1 MTVGLSRASTYAI
14 KKETTTGTYIA
25 PTSGSDFVP
34 LRPKNEL
41 SFNPE
46 ILTSDELLNDIG
58 ASKGSIGKQSVSGSH
73 SAYLKHSGVEGQE
86 PELGVLYESIF
97 GSKAVAGTEY
107 DTVSSS
113 TTTVIKVNTGEGA
126 SFQVGQA
133 LLIKDSTNGY
143 SIRNIA
149 SIVGD
154 DLYLNFKL
162 GSAPASGVNLGKCVL
177 YVPASSGHPT
187 FSVTKYLGSGH
198 AIESGAGNT
207 TTELSIKADANA
219 FAEVDFSFEGTK
231 YFYNAITVGSTNKYL
246 DVTDASGTFAVSVPE
261 KTYATP
267 IELAEAIQLA
277 LNDAASSWVYT
288 VSYDSSTGK
297 FTISS
302 DSATLSLLFGTGTNA
317 ANDIAQTIGFTAT
330 DKTGSTSYTSNNE
343 LSYVSGL
350 TPSYDNSELIVMKG
364 SELFIGSVTDNACIC
379 AQTVAITVSK
389 TVEDV
394 DCICEETGVLQKIP
408 TARSVEM
415 TATAVLKKHDAQLL
429 DALLNND
436 KVSAMLNAGP
446 KSSGNWVPGKCFNFF
461 LQNATVSSFKTS
473 GENFIAVEIGLKGYV
488 TSSQKDAYL
497 GFV

>member
-1 MTVGLSRASTYAI
+1 MAVGLSRASVYAI
-14 KKETTTGTYIA
+14 KKETTNGTYV
-25 PTSGSDFVP
+25 PPSSGSEFVP

-86 PELGVLYESIF
+86 TELGVLYESIF
-97 GSKAVAGTEY
+97 GSKVVAGTQY
-107 DTVSSS
+107 DTVSGS
-113 TTTVIKVNTGEGA
+113 TTSMIKVDVGEGA
-126 SFQVGQA
+126 NFQVGQT
-133 LLIKDSTNGY
+133 LLIKDSANGF
-143 SIRNIA
+143 SIRNVA
-149 SIVGD
+149 SISGD
-154 DLYLNFKL
+154 ELTLNFKL

-187 FSVTKYLGSGH
+187 FSVTKYLGNGH
-198 AIESGAGNT
+198 AVESGAGNT

-231 YFYNAITVGSTNKYL
+231 YFYNAITVTASNKNL
-246 DVTDASGTFAVSVPE
+246 DVTDASGTFFVSVPE

-267 IELAEAIQLA
+267 IDLAEAIQLA
-277 LNDAASSWVYT
+277 LNDAASPWVYT
-288 VSYDSSTGK
+288 VSYDSTAGK
-297 FTISS
+297 FTIAST
-302 DSATLSLLFGTGTNA
+302 SATLSLLFATGAHAGTDLAETL
-317 ANDIAQTIGFTAT
+317 GFTAT

-343 LSYVSGL
+343 LSYLPAL
-350 TPSYDNSELIVMKG
+350 TPSYDNSELIVVKG
-364 SELFIGSVTDNACIC
+364 SELFIGSATDNACIC
-379 AQTVAITVSK
+379 AQTVAIKVSK

-394 DCICEETGVLQKIP
+394 DCICEETGVKEKIP
-408 TARSVEM
+408 TARAVEL
-415 TATAVLKKHDAQLL
+415 TATAVLKKHDAILL

-446 KSSGNWVPGKCFNFF
+446 KSSGNWVPGKCFNFY

-473 GENFIAVEIGLKGYV
+473 GESFISVEIGLKGYV
-488 TSSQKDAYL
+488 TSTQKDAYL